1 MQFKLHFTL
10 NSLLAFL
17 AFLFVCHELHELIH
31 TAVAYWQCGCW
42 GQRDFNAWQV
52 CTTCSPNIN
61 TVWATASGPMF
72 TYLLVWVGWWLMRK
86 RATLA
91 QQSFGFALVWA
102 NVPFARLFTVLMK
115 GGDEGVITRAIVG
128 QSKLPIGVWLVEIVV
143 ILLLVVPV
151 FVRAWQLL
159 AVQKRLG
166 VFISFLIGPM
176 LIEFISMHKIGNQ
189 LLAKGVF
196 AQESILGSPLL
207 VNIWNGMW
215 LTLLLIIFRN
225 LGRLFQPQEQLAFKR
240 EKVIPSF

>member
-1 MQFKLHFTL
+1 MQYKLHFTL
-10 NSLLAFL
+10 KNVLAFL
-17 AFLFVCHELHELIH
+17 ALLFVCHELHELIH
-31 TAVAYWQCGCW
+31 TTVAYWQCGCW

-52 CTTCSPNIN
+52 CTTCPPNVN
-61 TVWATASGPMF
+61 TVWATAAGPMF
-72 TYLLVWVGWWLMRK
+72 TYLQIWVGWWLMRK

-115 GGDEGVITRAIVG
+115 GGDEGVVTRAIVG

-159 AVQKRLG
+159 AAQKRVW

-176 LIEFISMHKIGNQ
+176 LLQFISMHKMGNQ
-189 LLAKGVF
+189 LLAKGVL

-207 VNIWNGMW
+207 VNVWNGTW
-215 LTLLLIIFRN
+215 LVLLLISFRN
-225 LGRLFQPQEQLAFKR
+225 LSRLFQLQKHGAFKK
-240 EKVIPSF
+240 EEAIQEY